1 MIFRKAEK
9 DEERRAREK
18 IRQKLEEDKVF
29 DHFTIIYWL
38 LGVVLVW
45 WLGMYV
51 FPANKSQ
58 LISLA
63 E

>member
-29 DHFTIIYWL
+29 DHFTIVYWL
-38 LGVVLVW
+38 SGVVLVW
-45 WLGMYV
+45 WLEMHV

>member
-29 DHFTIIYWL
+29 DLFTIIYWL
-38 LGVVLVW
+38 SGVVLVC
-45 WLGMYV
+45 WLGMHV

>member
-29 DHFTIIYWL
+29 DHFTIIYWP
-38 LGVVLVW
+38 LGVVLVR
-45 WLGMYV
+45 WLGMHV

-58 LISLA
+58 LLSLA